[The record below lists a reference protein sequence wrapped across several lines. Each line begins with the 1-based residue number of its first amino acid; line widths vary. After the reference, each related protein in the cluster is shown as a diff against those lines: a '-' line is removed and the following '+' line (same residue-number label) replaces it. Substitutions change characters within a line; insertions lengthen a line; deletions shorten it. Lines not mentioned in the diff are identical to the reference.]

1 MATEAEVK
9 AQERREL
16 LNDIRRRRAATA
28 QAEGSVR
35 AADEGQYPGVDP
47 VKKGPFDDEINQAPE
62 NKMSLVNFLTNYFTD
77 PKLSA
82 TGAGIDLLGRLGATT
97 APITQKP
104 LETIS
109 QGGDNIVQK
118 AGKFLFEDA
127 AKVAAKINSGVSF
140 DELTPGEKF
149 AIASVPAEAIPG
161 LGLAPDVLKLA
172 KNFVVNAGK
181 STLRVIDDITQ
192 PVGVTNEGIN
202 MPMTM
207 SDEGVSPYPGGVK
220 STIINVQDENVA
232 KILED
237 FRTGNISRIEAGTKL
252 NDLIPKAGI
261 LKIDKSKAAGVQV
274 DSKFN
279 NVFDEYLKSNKFED
293 IYSTDIYR
301 STGGKN
307 KEFAIAPQRVNAILK
322 AKKIADEDVTDASY
336 YVKFNN
342 ALEEF
347 FPRAKTEQTY
357 NSSDNIFFTKA
368 SSTVLDESRSVFKYL
383 NEDISKL
390 TKPKSIKVSG
400 LDSWSNLKVNSKEPI
415 KGNAMRY
422 LKSNIVFDE
431 SGKTFQNVK
440 KDLLVNNKFVA
451 DNIKKTK
458 DLFLDK
464 SKAAVFGLDH
474 IQPPRF
480 GGTNLESNLRIIPQG
495 EHLTLSKLPS
505 SKTTATKSVKAKTGF
520 EDDFFKEGV
529 KIVDLIQK
537 GNYDEAIKIANK
549 LDVMVND
556 FKSVYKNTD
565 FVVGEPHFAVKSG
578 DKTASFVRY
587 SDQLN
592 LTGEQKK
599 IVNQIFNKTEY
610 SHKPNAGKSIEKQSE
625 DLLNTYEE
633 IALLSGGK
641 IEKEISKQIY
651 RFNNGGMVGISHLTR
666 PLGNF

>member
-1 MATEAEVK
+1 MAEDKNLIGQFTGLGMYDEGGKFEPTEENINAVRAKALEEGKKYIGDATAFETFKDRLFDIPDATIALVSGTGETLSEFVLGLAKATLQGGQMAT
-9 AQERREL
+9 
-16 LNDIRRRRAATA
+16 T
-28 QAEGSVR
+28 
-35 AADEGQYPGVDP
+35 
-47 VKKGPFDDEINQAPE
+47 
-62 NKMSLVNFLTNYFTD
+62 TD
-77 PKLSA
+77 PKRVEEIRKEPGFTSYFDQLNFPRTNIYDS
-82 TGAGIDLLGRLGATT
+82 
-97 APITQKP
+97 K
-104 LETIS
+104 IS
-109 QGGDNIVQK
+109 GVN
-118 AGKFLFEDA
+118 LTDA
-127 AKVAAKINSGVSF
+127 AEFTGKVLAPFPAGPLVAGAKIAA
-140 DELTPGEKF
+140 TP
-149 AIASVPAEAIPG
+149 
-161 LGLAPDVLKLA
+161 VLKGIGQL
-172 KNFVVNAGK
+172 
-181 STLRVIDDITQ
+181 SDDIIKSFTK
-192 PVGVTNEGIN
+192 GDSGFRA
-202 MPMTM
+202 
-207 SDEGVSPYPGGVK
+207 SAGVK
-220 STIINVQDENVA
+220 PTIINIQDKNVA

-261 LKIDKSKAAGVQV
+261 LTIDKSKAAGVQV

-307 KEFAIAPQRVNAILK
+307 KEFAISPQRINAILK

-357 NSSDNIFFTKA
+357 NAADNVFFTKA
-368 SSTVLDESRSVFKYL
+368 SSTVLDEARSVFKYL

-400 LDSWSNLKVNSKEPI
+400 LDSWNNLKVNSKEPI
-415 KGNAMRY
+415 KGNTMRY

-537 GNYDEAIKIANK
+537 GNYDEAMKIANK

-578 DKTASFVRY
+578 DKTASFVKY

-625 DLLNTYEE
+625 DLLNAYEE

-641 IEKEISKQIY
+641 IKKEISKQIY
-651 RFNNGGMVGISHLTR
+651 SYGKKDGGIVGISHLTR
-666 PLGNF
+666 PLGKF

>member
-1 MATEAEVK
+1 MAEDKNLIGQFPGLRMYDEGGKFEVK
-9 AQERREL
+9 QEFIDAARAKAIEEGKKYYGDATNFEVFRDGI
-16 LNDIRRRRAATA
+16 LNLPDSAINFVARG
-28 QAEGSVR
+28 AEGTGELF
-35 AADEGQYPGVDP
+35 AGLA
-47 VKKGPFDDEINQAPE
+47 
-62 NKMSLVNFLTNYFTD
+62 SLVMKSGQLATTTD
-77 PKLSA
+77 PDKLTQIMSEPSF
-82 TGAGIDLLGRLGATT
+82 TKYMGAFRDKIPTPNLYESNISGVEDTEKSLGTAAYYTSPVPMAPFAKGIPYLF
-97 APITQKP
+97 
-104 LETIS
+104 
-109 QGGDNIVQK
+109 K
-118 AGKFLFEDA
+118 AGKA
-127 AKVAAKINSGVSF
+127 AKEGTENIIKDVANVITEGDSGF
-140 DELTPGEKF
+140 R
-149 AIASVPAEAIPG
+149 ASA
-161 LGLAPDVLKLA
+161 
-172 KNFVVNAGK
+172 
-181 STLRVIDDITQ
+181 
-192 PVGVTNEGIN
+192 
-202 MPMTM
+202 
-207 SDEGVSPYPGGVK
+207 GVK
-220 STIINVQDENVA
+220 PTIINIQDKNVA

-237 FRTGNISRIEAGTKL
+237 FRTGNISRIEAGTKI
-252 NDLIPKAGI
+252 NDLIPNAGI

-307 KEFAIAPQRVNAILK
+307 KEFAIAPQRINAILK
-322 AKKIADEDVTDASY
+322 AKRIADEDVTDASY

-357 NSSDNIFFTKA
+357 NSADNIFFTKA
-368 SSTVLDESRSVFKYL
+368 SSTVLDEARSVFKYL

-537 GNYDEAIKIANK
+537 GNYDEAMKIANK

>member
-1 MATEAEVK
+1 MATELEVK
-9 AQERREL
+9 QREERREI
-16 LNDIRRRRAATA
+16 LNDIKRRRAAEA
-28 QAEGSVR
+28 QADGSLG
-35 AADEGQYPGVDP
+35 AAEKGDYGEVGQGE
-47 VKKGPFDDEINQAPE
+47 KGPFDDEINQDNNYRTDFLAEPLYTAGDVSQFDLPKSMRPNIPYIDKAMSGIFNTLVGKKLKLPLAALANIPE
-62 NKMSLVNFLTNYFTD
+62 GVRYIKNLMM
-77 PKLSA
+77 P
-82 TGAGIDLLGRLGATT
+82 
-97 APITQKP
+97 
-104 LETIS
+104 
-109 QGGDNIVQK
+109 
-118 AGKFLFEDA
+118 
-127 AKVAAKINSGVSF
+127 AKEV
-140 DELTPGEKF
+140 DT
-149 AIASVPAEAIPG
+149 G
-161 LGLAPDVLKLA
+161 LGFTMK
-172 KNFVVNAGK
+172 
-181 STLRVIDDITQ
+181 
-192 PVGVTNEGIN
+192 
-202 MPMTM
+202 M
-207 SDEGVSPYPGGVK
+207 SDEGVSPYPAGVK
-220 STIINVQDENVA
+220 PTMINVKDENVA

-651 RFNNGGMVGISHLTR
+651 RFNNGGIVGISHLTR
-666 PLGNF
+666 PL

>member
-1 MATEAEVK
+1 MAEDKNLIGQFTGLGMYDKGGKFEPTEENINAVRAKALEEGKKYIGDATAFETFKDRLFDIPDATIALVSGTGETLSEFVLGLAKATLQGGQMAT
-9 AQERREL
+9 
-16 LNDIRRRRAATA
+16 T
-28 QAEGSVR
+28 
-35 AADEGQYPGVDP
+35 
-47 VKKGPFDDEINQAPE
+47 
-62 NKMSLVNFLTNYFTD
+62 TD
-77 PKLSA
+77 PKRIEEIRKEPGFTSYFDQLNFPRTNIYDS
-82 TGAGIDLLGRLGATT
+82 
-97 APITQKP
+97 K
-104 LETIS
+104 IS
-109 QGGDNIVQK
+109 GVN
-118 AGKFLFEDA
+118 LTDA
-127 AKVAAKINSGVSF
+127 AEFTGEVLAPFPAGPLVAGAKIAA
-140 DELTPGEKF
+140 TP
-149 AIASVPAEAIPG
+149 
-161 LGLAPDVLKLA
+161 VLKGIGQL
-172 KNFVVNAGK
+172 
-181 STLRVIDDITQ
+181 SDDIIKSFTK
-192 PVGVTNEGIN
+192 GDSGFRA
-202 MPMTM
+202 
-207 SDEGVSPYPGGVK
+207 SAGVK
-220 STIINVQDENVA
+220 PTIINVQDKNVA

-237 FRTGNISRIEAGTKL
+237 FRTGNISRIEAGTKI

-261 LKIDKSKAAGVQV
+261 LKTDKSKAAGVQV
-274 DSKFN
+274 DSTKFN
-279 NVFDEYLKSNKFED
+279 SAFDEYLKSNKFED
-293 IYSTDIYR
+293 IYSTNIYR

-307 KEFAIAPQRVNAILK
+307 KEFAIAPQRINAILK
-322 AKKIADEDVTDASY
+322 AKRIADEDVTDASY

-357 NSSDNIFFTKA
+357 NSADNIFFTKA
-368 SSTVLDESRSVFKYL
+368 SSTVLDEARSVFKYL

-400 LDSWSNLKVNSKEPI
+400 LDSWNNLKVNSKEPI

-537 GNYDEAIKIANK
+537 GNKASYDEAMKIANK

-565 FVVGEPHFAVKSG
+565 FVVGEPHFAVKTG
-578 DKTASFVRY
+578 DKTASFVKY

-651 RFNNGGMVGISHLTR
+651 RFNNGGLVGIATIDDITG
-666 PLGNF
+666 PLGKFSSQI

>member
-1 MATEAEVK
+1 MAEDKNLIGQFTGLGMYDEGGKFEPTEENINAIRAKALEEGKKYIGDATAFETFKDRLFDIPDATIALVSGTGETLSEFVLGLAKATLQGGQMAT
-9 AQERREL
+9 
-16 LNDIRRRRAATA
+16 T
-28 QAEGSVR
+28 
-35 AADEGQYPGVDP
+35 
-47 VKKGPFDDEINQAPE
+47 
-62 NKMSLVNFLTNYFTD
+62 TD
-77 PKLSA
+77 PKRVEEIRKEPGFTSYFDQLNFPRTNIYDS
-82 TGAGIDLLGRLGATT
+82 
-97 APITQKP
+97 K
-104 LETIS
+104 IS
-109 QGGDNIVQK
+109 GVN
-118 AGKFLFEDA
+118 LTDA
-127 AKVAAKINSGVSF
+127 AEFTGKVLAPFPAGPLVAGAKIAA
-140 DELTPGEKF
+140 TP
-149 AIASVPAEAIPG
+149 
-161 LGLAPDVLKLA
+161 VLKGIGQL
-172 KNFVVNAGK
+172 
-181 STLRVIDDITQ
+181 SDDIIKSFTK
-192 PVGVTNEGIN
+192 GDSGFRA
-202 MPMTM
+202 
-207 SDEGVSPYPGGVK
+207 SAGVK
-220 STIINVQDENVA
+220 PTIINVQDKNVA

-237 FRTGNISRIEAGTKL
+237 FRTGNISRIEAGTKI
-252 NDLIPKAGI
+252 NDLIPNAGI

-301 STGGKN
+301 STGSKN

-342 ALEEF
+342 ALKEF

-357 NSSDNIFFTKA
+357 SSADNIFFTKA
-368 SSTVLDESRSVFKYL
+368 SSTVLDEARSIFKYL
-383 NEDISKL
+383 SKTDKEASVSKL

-400 LDSWSNLKVNSKEPI
+400 LDAWNNLKVNSKEPI

-431 SGKTFQNVK
+431 FGKTFQNVK

-458 DLFLDK
+458 DLFSDK

-495 EHLTLSKLPS
+495 EHVTLSKLPS

-537 GNYDEAIKIANK
+537 GNYDEAMKIANK

-651 RFNNGGMVGISHLTR
+651 RFNNGGIVGISHLTR
-666 PLGNF
+666 PL

>member
-1 MATEAEVK
+1 MAEIGQFSGLGMYDEGGKFEPTEENINAARAKALEEGKKYIGDATAFETFKDRLFDIPDATIALVSGTGETLSEFVLGLAKATLQGGQMAT
-9 AQERREL
+9 
-16 LNDIRRRRAATA
+16 T
-28 QAEGSVR
+28 
-35 AADEGQYPGVDP
+35 
-47 VKKGPFDDEINQAPE
+47 
-62 NKMSLVNFLTNYFTD
+62 TD
-77 PKLSA
+77 PKRVEEIRKEPGLTSYFDQLNFPR
-82 TGAGIDLLGRLGATT
+82 TDIYDS
-97 APITQKP
+97 K
-104 LETIS
+104 IS
-109 QGGDNIVQK
+109 GVN
-118 AGKFLFEDA
+118 LTDA
-127 AKVAAKINSGVSF
+127 AEFTGEVLAPFPAGPLVAGAKIAA
-140 DELTPGEKF
+140 TP
-149 AIASVPAEAIPG
+149 
-161 LGLAPDVLKLA
+161 VLKGIGQL
-172 KNFVVNAGK
+172 
-181 STLRVIDDITQ
+181 SDDIIKSFTK
-192 PVGVTNEGIN
+192 GDSGFRA
-202 MPMTM
+202 
-207 SDEGVSPYPGGVK
+207 SAGVK
-220 STIINVQDENVA
+220 PTIINVQDKNVA

-237 FRTGNISRIEAGTKL
+237 FRTGNISRIEAGTKI
-252 NDLIPKAGI
+252 NDLIPNAGI

-307 KEFAIAPQRVNAILK
+307 KEFPISPQRVNAILK
-322 AKKIADEDVTDASY
+322 ARKIANEDVTDASY

-347 FPRAKTEQTY
+347 FPRAKTERTY
-357 NSSDNIFFTKA
+357 NSADNIFFTKA
-368 SSTVLDESRSVFKYL
+368 SSTVLDEARSVFKYL

-400 LDSWSNLKVNSKEPI
+400 LDSWNNLKVNSKEPI

-458 DLFLDK
+458 DLFSDK

-495 EHLTLSKLPS
+495 EHVTLSKLPS

-537 GNYDEAIKIANK
+537 ENYDEAMKIANK

-578 DKTASFVRY
+578 DKTASFVKY

-641 IEKEISKQIY
+641 IKKEISKQIY
-651 RFNNGGMVGISHLTR
+651 SYGKKDGGIVGISHLTR

>member
-1 MATEAEVK
+1 MAEDKNLIGQFSGLGMYDEGGKFAVDPTAEDRLRAEAEAKGLRYSGDVGIGPKILEFAKNVPDAGYEFLARGFEGLGELAVGTALAGYKGGQLLLEPDPEKRREIMAEPAFTKYMGEFRGNLGSLDLAENTISGITPEQIANVIGYYAGPPSSVIGGIVK
-9 AQERREL
+9 APFL
-16 LNDIRRRRAATA
+16 ATKAAQGTKA
-28 QAEGSVR
+28 AAEGTKNIIKDVANVITEGDSGFR
-35 AADEGQYPGVDP
+35 A
-47 VKKGPFDDEINQAPE
+47 
-62 NKMSLVNFLTNYFTD
+62 
-77 PKLSA
+77 SA
-82 TGAGIDLLGRLGATT
+82 
-97 APITQKP
+97 
-104 LETIS
+104 
-109 QGGDNIVQK
+109 
-118 AGKFLFEDA
+118 
-127 AKVAAKINSGVSF
+127 
-140 DELTPGEKF
+140 
-149 AIASVPAEAIPG
+149 
-161 LGLAPDVLKLA
+161 
-172 KNFVVNAGK
+172 
-181 STLRVIDDITQ
+181 
-192 PVGVTNEGIN
+192 
-202 MPMTM
+202 
-207 SDEGVSPYPGGVK
+207 GVK
-220 STIINVQDENVA
+220 PTIINIQDKNVA

-237 FRTGNISRIEAGTKL
+237 FRTGNISRIEAGTKI
-252 NDLIPKAGI
+252 NDLIPNAGI

-537 GNYDEAIKIANK
+537 GNYDEAMKIANK

-565 FVVGEPHFAVKSG
+565 FAVGEPHFAVKSG

-651 RFNNGGMVGISHLTR
+651 SYGKKDGGIVGINHLTR

>member
-1 MATEAEVK
+1 MAEDKNLIGQFTGLGMYDKGGKFEPTEENINAVRAKALEEGKKYIGDATAFETFKDRLFDIPDATIALVSGTGETLSEFVLGLAKATLQGGQMAT
-9 AQERREL
+9 
-16 LNDIRRRRAATA
+16 T
-28 QAEGSVR
+28 
-35 AADEGQYPGVDP
+35 
-47 VKKGPFDDEINQAPE
+47 
-62 NKMSLVNFLTNYFTD
+62 TD
-77 PKLSA
+77 PKRIEEIRKEPGFTSYFDQLNFPRTNIYDS
-82 TGAGIDLLGRLGATT
+82 
-97 APITQKP
+97 K
-104 LETIS
+104 IS
-109 QGGDNIVQK
+109 GVN
-118 AGKFLFEDA
+118 LTDA
-127 AKVAAKINSGVSF
+127 AEFTGEVLAPFPAGPLVAGAKIAA
-140 DELTPGEKF
+140 TP
-149 AIASVPAEAIPG
+149 
-161 LGLAPDVLKLA
+161 VLKGIGQL
-172 KNFVVNAGK
+172 
-181 STLRVIDDITQ
+181 SDDIIKSFTK
-192 PVGVTNEGIN
+192 GDSGFRA
-202 MPMTM
+202 
-207 SDEGVSPYPGGVK
+207 SAGVK
-220 STIINVQDENVA
+220 PTIINVQDKNVA

-237 FRTGNISRIEAGTKL
+237 FRTGNISRIEAGTKI

-261 LKIDKSKAAGVQV
+261 LKTDKSKAAGVQV
-274 DSKFN
+274 DSTKFN
-279 NVFDEYLKSNKFED
+279 SAFDEYLKSNKFED

-307 KEFAIAPQRVNAILK
+307 KEFAISPQRINAILK
-322 AKKIADEDVTDASY
+322 AKRIADEDVTDASY

-357 NSSDNIFFTKA
+357 NSADNIFFTKA
-368 SSTVLDESRSVFKYL
+368 SSTVLDEARSVFKYL

-400 LDSWSNLKVNSKEPI
+400 LDSWNNLKVNSKEPI

-505 SKTTATKSVKAKTGF
+505 IKTTATKSVKSKTGF

-537 GNYDEAIKIANK
+537 GNKASYDEAMKIANK

-565 FVVGEPHFAVKSG
+565 FVVGEPHFAVKTG
-578 DKTASFVRY
+578 DKTASFVKY

-599 IVNQIFNKTEY
+599 IINQIFNKTEY

-651 RFNNGGMVGISHLTR
+651 IFNNGGLVGIATIDDITG
-666 PLGNF
+666 PLGKFSSQI

>member
-1 MATEAEVK
+1 MAEDKNLIGQFTGLGMYDKGGKFEPTEENINAVRAKALEEGKKYIGDATAFETFKDRLFDTPDATIALVSGTGETLSEFVLGLAKATLQGGQMAT
-9 AQERREL
+9 
-16 LNDIRRRRAATA
+16 T
-28 QAEGSVR
+28 
-35 AADEGQYPGVDP
+35 
-47 VKKGPFDDEINQAPE
+47 
-62 NKMSLVNFLTNYFTD
+62 TD
-77 PKLSA
+77 PKRIEEIRKEPGFTSYFDQLNFPRTNIYDS
-82 TGAGIDLLGRLGATT
+82 
-97 APITQKP
+97 K
-104 LETIS
+104 IS
-109 QGGDNIVQK
+109 GVN
-118 AGKFLFEDA
+118 LTDA
-127 AKVAAKINSGVSF
+127 AEFTGEVLAPFPAGPLVAGAKIAA
-140 DELTPGEKF
+140 TP
-149 AIASVPAEAIPG
+149 
-161 LGLAPDVLKLA
+161 VLKGIGQL
-172 KNFVVNAGK
+172 
-181 STLRVIDDITQ
+181 SDDIIKSFTK
-192 PVGVTNEGIN
+192 GDSGFRA
-202 MPMTM
+202 
-207 SDEGVSPYPGGVK
+207 SAGVK
-220 STIINVQDENVA
+220 PTIINVQDKNVA

-237 FRTGNISRIEAGTKL
+237 FRTGNISRIEAGTKI

-261 LKIDKSKAAGVQV
+261 LKTDKSKAAGVQV
-274 DSKFN
+274 DSTKFN
-279 NVFDEYLKSNKFED
+279 SAFDEYLKSNKFED
-293 IYSTDIYR
+293 IYSTNIYR

-307 KEFAIAPQRVNAILK
+307 KEFAIAPQRINAILK
-322 AKKIADEDVTDASY
+322 AKRIADEDVTDASY

-357 NSSDNIFFTKA
+357 NSADNIFFTKA
-368 SSTVLDESRSVFKYL
+368 SSTVLDEARSVFKYL

-400 LDSWSNLKVNSKEPI
+400 LDSWNNLKVNSKEPI

-537 GNYDEAIKIANK
+537 GNKASYDEAMKIANK

-565 FVVGEPHFAVKSG
+565 FVVGEPHFAVKTG
-578 DKTASFVRY
+578 DKTASFVKY

-599 IVNQIFNKTEY
+599 IINQIFNKTEY

-651 RFNNGGMVGISHLTR
+651 RFNNGGLVGIATIDDITG
-666 PLGNF
+666 PLGKFSSQI

>member
-1 MATEAEVK
+1 MAEDKNLIGQFTGLGMYDKGGKFEPTEENINAVRAKALEEGKKYIGDATAFETFKDRLFDIPDATIALVSGTGETLSEFVLGLAKATLQGGQMAT
-9 AQERREL
+9 
-16 LNDIRRRRAATA
+16 T
-28 QAEGSVR
+28 
-35 AADEGQYPGVDP
+35 
-47 VKKGPFDDEINQAPE
+47 
-62 NKMSLVNFLTNYFTD
+62 TD
-77 PKLSA
+77 PKRIEEIRKEPGFTSYFDQLNFPRTNIYDS
-82 TGAGIDLLGRLGATT
+82 
-97 APITQKP
+97 K
-104 LETIS
+104 IS
-109 QGGDNIVQK
+109 GVN
-118 AGKFLFEDA
+118 LTDA
-127 AKVAAKINSGVSF
+127 AEFTGEVLAPFPAGPLVAGAKIAA
-140 DELTPGEKF
+140 TP
-149 AIASVPAEAIPG
+149 
-161 LGLAPDVLKLA
+161 VLKGIGQL
-172 KNFVVNAGK
+172 
-181 STLRVIDDITQ
+181 SDDIIKSFTK
-192 PVGVTNEGIN
+192 GDSGFRA
-202 MPMTM
+202 
-207 SDEGVSPYPGGVK
+207 SAGVK
-220 STIINVQDENVA
+220 PTIINVQDKNVA

-237 FRTGNISRIEAGTKL
+237 FRTGNISRIEAGTKI

-261 LKIDKSKAAGVQV
+261 LKTDKSKAAGVQV
-274 DSKFN
+274 DSTKFN
-279 NVFDEYLKSNKFED
+279 SAFDEYLKSNKFED
-293 IYSTDIYR
+293 IYSTNIYR

-307 KEFAIAPQRVNAILK
+307 KEFAIAPQRINAILK

-357 NSSDNIFFTKA
+357 NSADNIFFTKA
-368 SSTVLDESRSVFKYL
+368 SSTVLDEARSVFKYL

-400 LDSWSNLKVNSKEPI
+400 LDSWNNLKVNSKEPI

-537 GNYDEAIKIANK
+537 GNKASYDEAMKIANK

-565 FVVGEPHFAVKSG
+565 FVVGEPHFAVKTG
-578 DKTASFVRY
+578 DKTASFVKY

-633 IALLSGGK
+633 IALISGGK

-651 RFNNGGMVGISHLTR
+651 RFNNGGLVGISHLTR
-666 PLGNF
+666 PLGKFSSQI